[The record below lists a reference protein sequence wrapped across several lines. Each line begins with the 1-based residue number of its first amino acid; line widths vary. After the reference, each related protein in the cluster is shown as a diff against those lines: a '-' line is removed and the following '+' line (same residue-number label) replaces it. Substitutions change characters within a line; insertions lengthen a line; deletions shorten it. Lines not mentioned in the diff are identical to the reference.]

1 MKKIILS
8 IILISVTVLASAGKR
23 QIIFDTDWWTNV
35 DDACAIRL
43 LLNAQ
48 RDGTVDLK
56 GICLSA
62 VRPTSI
68 PSLASFLRSE
78 GAPEIPLGADFQAT
92 DFNGIPCYHQLLID
106 AVKAPVPECE
116 DCVEF
121 YRRILS
127 ECRGKLD
134 IIAVGYPNAL
144 ARLLESGPDK
154 YSKLDGRQLVRRKV
168 KHLWM
173 MAGNYPS
180 GKENNF
186 SRTPRSVSAGM
197 KICSGW
203 PGRITFLGHE
213 VGIQVVAGGA
223 LAGHD
228 LLHKVLA
235 AHGSA
240 AGRYAWDPLT
250 VLLAL
255 GYDGFAETRGTNSVI
270 ADDGTNE
277 FSESRHGRHGYVSLT
292 MTPKQHAERL
302 DTLLK

>member
-8 IILISVTVLASAGKR
+8 LLILIPVIGNAGRR
-23 QIIFDTDWWTNV
+23 QVIFDTDWWTDV

-43 LLNAQ
+43 LLDAQ
-48 RDGTVDLK
+48 REGTVDLK

-78 GAPEIPLGADFQAT
+78 GAPEIALGADFQAT
-92 DFNGIPCYHQLLID
+92 DFNGTPCYHQLLID
-106 AVKAPVPECE
+106 AVEAPVPECE
-116 DCVEF
+116 DCVDF

-144 ARLLESGPDK
+144 ARLLESGPDEH
-154 YSKLDGRQLVRRKV
+154 SRLDGRRLVRRKV
-168 KHLWM
+168 RHLWM

-186 SRTPRSVSAGM
+186 SRTSRSVSAGM

-223 LAGHD
+223 LADND

-292 MTPKQHAERL
+292 MPPQQHAERL
-302 DTLLK
+302 DSLLY